1 MDQKN
6 KKPFNPLLIVPI
18 GLLSLIV
25 IVMVVFFIIGYEIT
39 TSIVFFFLLLSA
51 FLVMQI
57 IKQVKT
63 RYQVKKAVED
73 IQKADDLAVDGDIIS
88 AIKIWKNLLLTLPK
102 EQYLSVISKLE
113 AAYQKE
119 NMDNAVEQ
127 TRAIKS
133 KSLKFFNAVQNNKK
147 VSPKDRQEWQ
157 TQVKEIRTMVT
168 ALPEEPEQSL
178 EDTIQED

>member
-6 KKPFNPLLIVPI
+6 KKQFNPTLIVPI
-18 GLLSLIV
+18 GLLTLIV
-25 IVMVVFFIIGYEIT
+25 IVMVVFLIIGYEIN

-51 FLVMQI
+51 FLVIQI

-63 RYQVKKAVED
+63 RYQVKKAVKD
-73 IQKADDLAVDGDIIS
+73 IQKADELAMQGDSMS
-88 AIKIWKNLLLTLPK
+88 AIKAWKNLLLTLPK

-133 KSLKFFNAVQNNKK
+133 KSLKFFNSVQNSKK
-147 VSPKDRQEWQ
+147 VSSKDRQEWQ

-178 EDTIQED
+178 EDAIQND